1 MSYKTIRRNAFKKI
15 SSLLSQAKGIIH
27 CTSVM
32 RIDDAYDSKSRRSD
46 AESALTWLK
55 ENQEGA
61 SVYMDENRMV
71 ISGPYY
77 FCDSFTIYFEEA
89 DFSAALSEMK

>member
-1 MSYKTIRRNAFKKI
+1 MSYVTIRRNAFKKI
-15 SSLLSQAKGIIH
+15 ASVLSQAKGIIH
-27 CTSVM
+27 CSSVM
-32 RIDDAYDSKSRRSD
+32 RIDDAYDSSSRRSD
-46 AESALTWLK
+46 AETALTWLK

-77 FCDSFTIYFEEA
+77 FCDSFTVYLDEA
-89 DFSAALSEMK
+89 DFASALSEMN